1 MITIDWVEFQHEN
14 TEEARMYNLNALGE
28 GVAGLKCTH
37 AGIYNDD
44 DMCLY
49 KLFYKTH
56 SGVLGYLSSVER
68 YENESANLFLRVSTK
83 KISGIIRVRIN
94 P

>member
-1 MITIDWVEFQHEN
+1 MITIDWMEYQHEN
-14 TEEARMYNLNALGE
+14 TEEARMHNLNALGE
-28 GVAGLKCTH
+28 GVAGLKCIH
-37 AGIYNDD
+37 AGQYNDD

-49 KLFYKTH
+49 KLFYRTH
-56 SGVLGYLSSVER
+56 PGILGYLSSVER

-83 KISGIIRVRIN
+83 QISGIIRLRIS